1 MASFLIPLLLYE
13 DEVATLALAQ
23 LDSIRLGTEPSG
35 RRDRKRRSVLKVELY
50 SYLRTEQWDHGMA
63 LVHARKQNT
72 SPKKK
77 QHGVLFV

>member
-35 RRDRKRRSVLKVELY
+35 RRDRKRRSVLK
-50 SYLRTEQWDHGMA
+50 
-63 LVHARKQNT
+63 K
-72 SPKKK
+72 
-77 QHGVLFV
+77 